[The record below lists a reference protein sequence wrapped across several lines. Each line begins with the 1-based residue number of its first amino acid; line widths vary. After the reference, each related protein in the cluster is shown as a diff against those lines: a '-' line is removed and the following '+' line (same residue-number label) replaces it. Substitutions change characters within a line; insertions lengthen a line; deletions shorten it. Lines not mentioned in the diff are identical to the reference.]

1 MRKAGSWMRS
11 NGPGIARKA
20 VQVFQNPVV
29 RSLASAY
36 VPSSASYISRGD
48 QLLKAGQALSGA
60 ISGSGRRR
68 IRLHVR
74 TKNGRI
80 RRGGSLG
87 HGLGP

>member
-1 MRKAGSWMRS
+1 MRT
-11 NGPGIARKA
+11 NGPRMGRQAL
-20 VQVFQNPVV
+20 QVYQNPVV

-36 VPSSASYISRGD
+36 VPSSASAFSRGD
-48 QLLKAGQALSGA
+48 QLMKAGQALSGA

-68 IRLHVR
+68 VRLSVR
-74 TKNGRI
+74 TKNGRF